1 MESFDYDTLK
11 WRVQMSWENLERDP
25 LTPRLIAS
33 NRFQLMG
40 VVRSGGASRHACRLG
55 RQAGAPPSSSW
66 TAQPVRVYREHL
78 LHSGVFQH
86 PTTAHHHCWRK
97 RQLHSEAQ

>member
-11 WRVQMSWENLERDP
+11 WRVQMSWENLERDLP
-25 LTPRLIAS
+25 TID
-33 NRFQLMG
+33 RFQSMG
-40 VVRSGGASRHACRLG
+40 VVRSGGTSRHACRLG

-86 PTTAHHHCWRK
+86 PTTAHHHCRRK